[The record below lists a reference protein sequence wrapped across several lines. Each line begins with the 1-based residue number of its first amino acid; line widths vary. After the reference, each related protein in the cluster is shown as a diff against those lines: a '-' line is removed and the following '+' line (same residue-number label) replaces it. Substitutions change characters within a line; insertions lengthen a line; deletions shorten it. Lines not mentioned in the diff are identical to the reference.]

1 MTTSQEK
8 IAETMQSQL
17 NAQQQQWISF
27 ANNAMD
33 CSIQLFEL
41 NCQAAKA
48 AFDETTSATQRM
60 LAARTPQEW
69 LSLDSEILR
78 ENIQQGATY
87 VSAIRDVNSRLQAQL
102 TEATRANFETSRSFA
117 GDLSKASTDN
127 STVGSGNPAE
137 LMKSTLETV
146 ANGYARWIEANQKVV
161 DSMTNSLHSDASKA
175 NGGKAKT
182 SKAAAK

>member
-8 IAETMQSQL
+8 IAGTMQSQL

-60 LAARTPQEW
+60 LAARTPQAW

-87 VSAIRDVNSRLQAQL
+87 VSAIQDVNSRLQAQL
-102 TEATRANFETSRSFA
+102 TEATMANVETSRNFA
-117 GDLSKASTDN
+117 GTLSKAGRDDVS
-127 STVGSGNPAE
+127 VASGNPAE

-146 ANGYARWIEANQKVV
+146 SNGYARWIEANQKVV
-161 DSMTNSLHSDASKA
+161 DSMTNGRHIDTPNASNGKRKASKA
-175 NGGKAKT
+175 TAQ
-182 SKAAAK
+182 